1 MSVHGQ
7 TPLELRNQVDATRRQ
22 LGATVEQLAAK
33 TAVRARVHDRV
44 EHAKDDLKRTLERRS
59 VQAVVIGGTAVM
71 LVIGW
76 TLVRRTD

>member
-59 VQAVVIGGTAVM
+59 VQAVTIAGTAIV
-71 LVIGW
+71 LVTCW
-76 TLVRRTD
+76 SLLRRTN